1 MKKVLWLSAYNEKG
15 NQKSMTNLSYE
26 FNDIPA

>member
-1 MKKVLWLSAYNEKG
+1 MKKVLWLSTYSEKG
-15 NQKSMTNLSYE
+15 NQKSMANLSYE